1 MALCHLPETPHI
13 KYYNLTLH

>member
-1 MALCHLPETPHI
+1 MALCHLLETPHI